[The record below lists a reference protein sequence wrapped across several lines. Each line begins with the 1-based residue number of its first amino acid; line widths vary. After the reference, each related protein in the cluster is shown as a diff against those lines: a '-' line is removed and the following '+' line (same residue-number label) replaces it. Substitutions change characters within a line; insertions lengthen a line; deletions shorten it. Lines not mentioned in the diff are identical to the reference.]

1 METLVEPFTLPF
13 MVRALVAGAIVG
25 GLCAMIGVFV
35 VQRGLA
41 FIGDGLA
48 HATFGG
54 LALGLLFGVALDH
67 VTAVALPF
75 TIVVALAIALI
86 LRRGE
91 IHGDAAVGAA
101 SAISFAVGIVL
112 LGLRPPDAQ
121 PVPIEGVLF
130 GSILATS
137 ESDLILVAVVGAIIA
152 LILVAAWSRLAY
164 ATFDRD
170 LASIS
175 GVPVGLFDVLLL
187 TLTAV
192 IIVVSVK
199 TVGVALVSSFLILP
213 AATARLIG
221 HSIGRVAVL
230 ALVIGVL
237 GAVVGL
243 NVSYHANVASG
254 ATIILTLGAGFAVA
268 VVTRSLRR

>member
-1 METLVEPFTLPF
+1 
-13 MVRALVAGAIVG
+13 
-25 GLCAMIGVFV
+25 

-41 FIGDGLA
+41 YIGDGLA

-54 LALGLLFGVALDH
+54 LALGLLAGVALDN
-67 VTAVALPF
+67 VTMVALPF
-75 TIVVALAIALI
+75 TIFVALVIAMI
-86 LRRGE
+86 LRRTE

-101 SAISFAVGIVL
+101 SAISFAIGIVL
-112 LGLRPPDAQ
+112 LGLRPSDAA

-137 ESDLILVAVVGAIIA
+137 YSDLVLVAVVGAAIA
-152 LILVAAWSRLAY
+152 LVLLLAWSRLAY

-170 LASIS
+170 LAAIS
-175 GVPVGLFDVLLL
+175 GIRVAWFDVLLL

-192 IIVVSVK
+192 VIVVSVK

-213 AATARLIG
+213 AVTARLIG

-230 ALVIGVL
+230 ALAIGVL
-237 GAVVGL
+237 GAIVGL

-254 ATIILTLGAGFAVA
+254 ATIILTLGTLFAIVVVA
-268 VVTRSLRR
+268 RSALR